1 MDLSPLEMETHL
13 MELEC
18 VGVTAIRNAIA
29 PPLLAELRAAHDE
42 VCARIRRNV
51 PPEEWS
57 WENPDYP
64 GVVDFFRAFEH
75 YAVFEELLDL
85 PTVFPVLAAAL
96 RGGRG
101 REAGEPR
108 CGGPVCQY
116 LPAGVGSKMHWH
128 RDGDLIR
135 LTYLL
140 ADLPPDGGGTGARR
154 HEAHPT
160 HSPTAPQPTSCL
172 LIDTTLSRDSE
183 PFVVAVG
190 SVHPG
195 VTPNGGG
202 LLEDTQRRERRVPV
216 ATAGSPAHV
225 GQGRRLLHQLDHRV
239 PHAEP
244 QLFHCPGPQ
253 DILAGVPPRQPAP
266 HARLRPEAGP
276 ADPRVR
282 AGPEGGVGA
291 AARDGGAARARKIVM
306 LSRDL
311 SRVPSRVSLTQKVS
325 RFQWSD
331 LDEEEYGFDLLDE
344 AARRK
349 ELRRFEGA
357 PSASL

>member
-1 MDLSPLEMETHL
+1 MDLSPLQMETHL

-75 YAVFEELLDL
+75 HAVFEELLDL

-128 RDGDLIR
+128 RCAAGPLRSAGLRSDR
-135 LTYLL
+135 
-140 ADLPPDGGGTGARR
+140 
-154 HEAHPT
+154 EAF
-160 HSPTAPQPTSCL
+160 STA
-172 LIDTTLSRDSE
+172 E
-183 PFVVAVG
+183 
-190 SVHPG
+190 
-195 VTPNGGG
+195 
-202 LLEDTQRRERRVPV
+202 TQRGLRAEM
-216 ATAGSPAHV
+216 AT
-225 GQGRRLLHQLDHRV
+225 
-239 PHAEP
+239 
-244 QLFHCPGPQ
+244 
-253 DILAGVPPRQPAP
+253 
-266 HARLRPEAGP
+266 
-276 ADPRVR
+276 
-282 AGPEGGVGA
+282 
-291 AARDGGAARARKIVM
+291 
-306 LSRDL
+306 
-311 SRVPSRVSLTQKVS
+311 
-325 RFQWSD
+325 
-331 LDEEEYGFDLLDE
+331 
-344 AARRK
+344 
-349 ELRRFEGA
+349 
-357 PSASL
+357 

>member
-75 YAVFEELLDL
+75 HAVFEELLDL
-85 PTVFPVLAAAL
+85 PTVFPILAAAL

-160 HSPTAPQPTSCL
+160 HSPTAHL
-172 LIDTTLSRDSE
+172 L
-183 PFVVAVG
+183 
-190 SVHPG
+190 
-195 VTPNGGG
+195 
-202 LLEDTQRRERRVPV
+202 
-216 ATAGSPAHV
+216 
-225 GQGRRLLHQLDHRV
+225 
-239 PHAEP
+239 
-244 QLFHCPGPQ
+244 
-253 DILAGVPPRQPAP
+253 PP
-266 HARLRPEAGP
+266 
-276 ADPRVR
+276 D
-282 AGPEGGVGA
+282 
-291 AARDGGAARARKIVM
+291 
-306 LSRDL
+306 
-311 SRVPSRVSLTQKVS
+311 
-325 RFQWSD
+325 
-331 LDEEEYGFDLLDE
+331 
-344 AARRK
+344 
-349 ELRRFEGA
+349 
-357 PSASL
+357 